1 MSETKESETEED
13 TETSEQ
19 PPLTEE
25 YVGHFLK
32 DLDMIRE
39 EIVEREEQTADMKW
53 VEERRKI
60 VDEMIQ
66 IVRENP
72 SMPRT
77 VLEDLLLLQ

>member
-1 MSETKESETEED
+1 M
-13 TETSEQ
+13 
-19 PPLTEE
+19 
-25 YVGHFLK
+25 GHFLK

-66 IVRENP
+66 IVQENP

>member
-1 MSETKESETEED
+1 M
-13 TETSEQ
+13 
-19 PPLTEE
+19 
-25 YVGHFLK
+25 GHFLK

>member
-25 YVGHFLK
+25 YVAHFLK

-66 IVRENP
+66 IVQENP